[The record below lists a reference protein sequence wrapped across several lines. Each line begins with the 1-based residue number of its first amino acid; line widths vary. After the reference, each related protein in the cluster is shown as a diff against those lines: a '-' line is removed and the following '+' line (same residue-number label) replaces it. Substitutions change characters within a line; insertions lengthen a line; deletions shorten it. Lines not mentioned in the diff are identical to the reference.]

1 MLAIENAM
9 TSRITDV
16 SDDVDGDPVA
26 DADGNS
32 RTRPESGH
40 VLSDVIRDEVLPRLL
55 LAHAAGTH
63 DPTGASDQ
71 TNGHVALSQ
80 VVVELADLSVAQDL
94 PAALALVESVLAS
107 GVSIDRVLLDAV
119 GPAARRLGDQ
129 WLDDERSFADVSLG
143 LAVIQR
149 VVSMLRHRVRPPTAQ
164 HGVVVL
170 GAAPNEQHRLGLQ
183 ILADLLRLA
192 GWDTRY
198 LPDASMEE
206 LCAVISTEPVV
217 MLGLTVSSDELAAPL
232 GRWIPKIKKRALNRD
247 LAIMLGGAMDLSE
260 SARKLGVVTRR
271 DPRQVI
277 AWLRREGTISI

>member
-1 MLAIENAM
+1 MLAIETTM
-9 TSRITDV
+9 TSRLTDV

-26 DADGNS
+26 DADGNVKA
-32 RTRPESGH
+32 RPESGQM
-40 VLSDVIRDEVLPRLL
+40 LSDVIRDEVLPRLL

-63 DPTGASDQ
+63 DPTGASER
-71 TNGHVALSQ
+71 TNRNVDLSQ
-80 VVVELADLSVAQDL
+80 AVVELADVAVAQDL
-94 PAALALVESVLAS
+94 TRALALVDSVLTA
-107 GVSIDRVLLDAV
+107 GVSIDKVLLDVV

-143 LAVIQR
+143 LAVVQR

-206 LCAVISTEPVV
+206 LCAVVSTEPVV

-232 GRWIPKIKKRALNRD
+232 ARWIPKFKKRTLNRD

-260 SARKLGVVTRR
+260 SARKLGVVAGR